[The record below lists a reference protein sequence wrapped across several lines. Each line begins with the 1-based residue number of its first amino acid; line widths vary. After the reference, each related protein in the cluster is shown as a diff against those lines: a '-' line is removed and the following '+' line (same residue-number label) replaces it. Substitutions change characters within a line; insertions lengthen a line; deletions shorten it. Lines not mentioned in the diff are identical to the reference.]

1 MKKGVIFDM
10 DGVLIDSMPFHAEAM
25 RIAVKEVINR
35 DINKKTMYLLEGLP
49 GSNLVK
55 EIFRREKIDGG
66 FDDKTIQTISK
77 RKTEIF
83 KAIQKSKAI
92 TGAKELIAEL
102 KACKC
107 LKAVVSGSSKEE
119 IESILDENIGS
130 SAFDFI
136 ISGDDIE
143 EGKGKPDPAPFQ
155 TALDRMNLEPSQ
167 AIVVENSPLGVEAAH
182 NARIPFIVTL
192 NNTPLDTQIDFDFHL
207 RLDKS
212 EQENRIFEDTKS
224 AVAYLK
230 DWCCT

>member
-35 DINKKTMYLLEGLP
+35 DINKRTVYLLEGLP

-55 EIFRREKIDGG
+55 EIFRREKIEGG
-66 FDDKTIQTISK
+66 FDDKTIRAISK

-83 KAIQKSKAI
+83 KKIQKSKAI
-92 TGAKELIAEL
+92 KGAKELIEEL

-136 ISGDDIE
+136 ISGDDVSE
-143 EGKGKPDPAPFQ
+143 EKGKPDPAPFQ

-207 RLDKS
+207 WLDKG
-212 EQENRIFEDTKS
+212 EQESRIFENTKS
-224 AVAYLK
+224 AVAFLK
-230 DWCCT
+230 HWCCT

>member
-25 RIAVKEVINR
+25 RIAVKEVTNR
-35 DINKKTMYLLEGLP
+35 EISKKNIYLLEGLP
-49 GSNLVK
+49 GSKLVE

-66 FDDKTIQTISK
+66 IDHKTIKTISK

-92 TGAKELIAEL
+92 NGAKELIEEL

-130 SAFDFI
+130 SGFDFI
-136 ISGDDIE
+136 ISLSLIH
-143 EGKGKPDPAPFQ
+143 
-155 TALDRMNLEPSQ
+155 
-167 AIVVENSPLGVEAAH
+167 I
-182 NARIPFIVTL
+182 
-192 NNTPLDTQIDFDFHL
+192 
-207 RLDKS
+207 
-212 EQENRIFEDTKS
+212 
-224 AVAYLK
+224 
-230 DWCCT
+230 